1 MYYTVGKG
9 ILRVRRYN
17 CYFFRGRLRG
27 SFSIVLVYCLSSL
40 VMLHVHVSLE
50 KVRRR
55 SAFRILFSRQLIAG
69 AHIRADVYDDD
80 GLSCMHAE
88 VAQLPDDPGSLQ
100 FCARKLGR
108 RRCVAAAET

>member
-1 MYYTVGKG
+1 MHWDYIAASLCARDVTSGPRLF
-9 ILRVRRYN
+9 ILRPPQTR
-17 CYFFRGRLRG
+17 CFTL
-27 SFSIVLVYCLSSL
+27 
-40 VMLHVHVSLE
+40 

>member
-1 MYYTVGKG
+1 MLFRSALDTIKS
-9 ILRVRRYN
+9 LL
-17 CYFFRGRLRG
+17 YFDCDDHSKAVIM
-27 SFSIVLVYCLSSL
+27 SFSLTCRVT
-40 VMLHVHVSLE
+40 

>member
-1 MYYTVGKG
+1 VCAPSF
-9 ILRVRRYN
+9 IRLN
-17 CYFFRGRLRG
+17 CSYR
-27 SFSIVLVYCLSSL
+27 
-40 VMLHVHVSLE
+40 H

-69 AHIRADVYDDD
+69 AHIRAGVYGDD
-80 GLSCMHAE
+80 GLSCWHAE